1 MQEKVSKTSYI
12 KNKALEAVMHAITPA
27 NGSGL
32 HGSPQGSERVRSEFY
47 PENPMKTLLVGRH
60 FLIREALCGILRELK
75 SDAVVLE
82 AVDGPEAMRL
92 LAEEVDIGLVIL
104 DLDGLHRNGLPE
116 LGELR
121 NRHPNV
127 PVVIVSS
134 TQDHDGIVKALNL
147 GAQGFILKS
156 AERRI
161 MVRALELVFAGGV
174 YIPPEVFPPQ
184 NSSGA
189 KAGSPWDAAGTAP
202 RKATKLNLTNR
213 QRDVLEALMRGKPNK
228 AICREL
234 NLAEPTVKNHVTAIL
249 RELGVSNRV
258 EAVLAAGALGW
269 KPPAADRRAPPQKP
283 EFLAGRFSAALH

>member
-1 MQEKVSKTSYI
+1 
-12 KNKALEAVMHAITPA
+12 
-27 NGSGL
+27 
-32 HGSPQGSERVRSEFY
+32 
-47 PENPMKTLLVGRH
+47 MKTLLVGRH
-60 FLIREALCGILRELK
+60 FLIREALRGILRELK

-104 DLDGLHRNGLPE
+104 DLDVLDRNGLPA

-121 NRHPNV
+121 DRHPDV

-134 TQDHDGIVKALNL
+134 TRDHDTIVKALDL

-156 AERRI
+156 AERQI
-161 MVRALELVFAGGV
+161 MVRALELVLAGGV

-189 KAGSPWDAAGTAP
+189 KAGSPRDGAGAAP
-202 RKATKLNLTNR
+202 KATKLNLTNR
-213 QRDVLEALMRGKPNK
+213 QRDVLEAMMRGKPNK

-283 EFLAGRFSAALH
+283 QVLAGRVSAALH